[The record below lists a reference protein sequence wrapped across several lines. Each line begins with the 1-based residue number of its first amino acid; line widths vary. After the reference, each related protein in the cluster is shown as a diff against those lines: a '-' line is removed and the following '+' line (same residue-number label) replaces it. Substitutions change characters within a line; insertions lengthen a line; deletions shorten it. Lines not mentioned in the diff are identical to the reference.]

1 MPLCVCDEYCKSH
14 GKSWKGASWEIDG
27 NLVKLISQH
36 LPDVEARGDFE
47 NETATSLRELVQ
59 RLDPS
64 GNSVVVIGQSAWSR
78 T

>member
-1 MPLCVCDEYCKSH
+1 M
-14 GKSWKGASWEIDG
+14 
-27 NLVKLISQH
+27 KLISQH

-64 GNSVVVIGQSAWSR
+64 GNSVVVIGTSMSRLFSHPLRCAIRSQRPRRIQVLTLRSAGR
-78 T
+78 